1 MKSKNPSK
9 WTKLD
14 KTRQLKLFSSKNLL
28 NLRKTKM
35 DKNGQGE

>member
-1 MKSKNPSK
+1 MKSKNPSR

-14 KTRQLKLFSSKNLL
+14 KTRQIRVFFSKNSL